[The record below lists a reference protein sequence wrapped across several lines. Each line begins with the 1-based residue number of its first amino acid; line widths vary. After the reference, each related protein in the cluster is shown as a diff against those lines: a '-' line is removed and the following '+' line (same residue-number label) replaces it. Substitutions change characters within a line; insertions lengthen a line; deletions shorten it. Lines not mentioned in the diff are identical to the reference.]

1 MQAVSG
7 WWLKKIRVG
16 EGIDETPVAR
26 NIRFF
31 NISDRF
37 IRLRDGCICGD
48 FSDFATE

>member
-1 MQAVSG
+1 MRSVFALLG
-7 WWLKKIRVG
+7 FLNINEKEI
-16 EGIDETPVAR
+16 PR
-26 NIRFF
+26 NLRFF